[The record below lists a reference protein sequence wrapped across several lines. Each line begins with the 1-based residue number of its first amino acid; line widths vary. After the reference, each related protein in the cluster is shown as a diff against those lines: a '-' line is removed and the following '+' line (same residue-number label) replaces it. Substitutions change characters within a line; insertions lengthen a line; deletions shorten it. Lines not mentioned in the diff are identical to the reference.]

1 VCQQPGT
8 LPELRACVWCSVE
21 PPAQSSSNQNLTR
34 GSTLQLEGVNV
45 FPIMERKLKEI
56 PPRLP
61 VIFQRFDAPLYFV
74 TFNTLLERPLPAND
88 SVHSAFR
95 RKIQT

>member
-1 VCQQPGT
+1 
-8 LPELRACVWCSVE
+8 
-21 PPAQSSSNQNLTR
+21 
-34 GSTLQLEGVNV
+34 
-45 FPIMERKLKEI
+45 MERKLKEI